1 MPKIAS
7 NPAEISKS
15 RAKKNVKKAWKRTAD
30 FFEKNWMKWNF
41 LKSSNWTI
49 FINFWVIWLIE
60 SAKNIYI
67 HQTFQIWNLQR
78 APRRSRARKL
88 SWKKSD
94 KIDSVFFM
102 HYLLKIMNL
111 CMCTRLRAPLI
122 SALKSLINV
131 DVCCTLN
138 RWNISKMHEIST
150 KSFSTQNSKSSKFG
164 KITTR
169 FFRSKWISYKL
180 FDFGWTCSMH
190 KLWSRLMVQIAYSL
204 L

>member
-41 LKSSNWTI
+41 KKSSNWTI

-88 SWKKSD
+88 SLKKLTALILYFLCVIFWKSS
-94 KIDSVFFM
+94 I
-102 HYLLKIMNL
+102 L
-111 CMCTRLRAPLI
+111 CMCTGPRALLI
-122 SALKSLINV
+122 CALKSLINV
-131 DVCCTLN
+131 DVFCTFN
-138 RWNISKMHEIST
+138 RKICLKTHKNMHDCISGTIFQE
-150 KSFSTQNSKSSKFG
+150 FSICF
-164 KITTR
+164 
-169 FFRSKWISYKL
+169 
-180 FDFGWTCSMH
+180 C
-190 KLWSRLMVQIAYSL
+190 
-204 L
+204 